1 MTTSIGST
9 TQMITNG
16 LCSFSPTSTK
26 GKWIFII
33 QTVIMSF
40 TPIVILLVQNGSSF
54 YSLVKEKEEILH
66 KNDLVINV
74 YSAIQF
80 DGGL

>member
-1 MTTSIGST
+1 
-9 TQMITNG
+9 
-16 LCSFSPTSTK
+16 
-26 GKWIFII
+26 
-33 QTVIMSF
+33 MSF

-80 DGGL
+80 NGG